1 MNSRMNKR
9 KITTKNMIL
18 CAFFAAL
25 TSVSSQIAIPL
36 PFSPVP
42 INLASIFAIGS
53 GIISGPLT
61 GFLSQLVFI
70 LIGAVGMPVF
80 SRMQGGF
87 SVLLGPTGGYLL
99 AYPIASL
106 VAGFITRKK
115 RHSVSFCF
123 LGYLSGTVI
132 CYLFGTLW
140 FMFSTHNNLY
150 ATILQCVLPF
160 LATDCAKNILGSLFC
175 QKINMHF
182 KHF

>member
-1 MNSRMNKR
+1 MHKR

-42 INLASIFAIGS
+42 ISLASIFAIGS

-61 GFLSQLVFI
+61 GLLSQLIFL
-70 LIGAVGMPVF
+70 LIGSVGMPVF

-87 SVLLGPTGGYLL
+87 SVLAGPTGGYLL
-99 AYPIASL
+99 TYPVASF
-106 VAGFITRKK
+106 VAGFITQKK
-115 RHSVSFCF
+115 GHSALFCF

-140 FMFSTHNNLY
+140 FMISTHSNLY
-150 ATILQCVLPF
+150 TAVLQCVLPF
-160 LATDCAKNILGSLFC
+160 LTTDCAKIILGSLFC
-175 QKINMHF
+175 KKIHMHF